1 MCPRMCPRTPQNA
14 PECPRMPRQGGS
26 QYKATAK
33 STSLPRY
40 LPQDE
45 RTLSLTSTSSPLFWS
60 AGLPQ
65 NAPERTKP
73 VQVYPES
80 CHTHCQMCHRTCA
93 EADTHTHTEP
103 PALLTPK
110 SKVKPE
116 ISKAHGP
123 AVSWDS
129 EQGCP
134 EIAKSATRPRN
145 LSICLRNLPKSER
158 MLLGHACVVLA
169 GAICQSG
176 TDSGLVLCQ
185 SDINP
190 SLPTEFCQVLLATS
204 LHMPYAKPGT
214 DVVYRALAGTK
225 PAYHGAIGLGAC
237 YAMPGTETAYGPTR
251 S

>member
-1 MCPRMCPRTPQNA
+1 MTAHTPRDHKWHDHAPRDHTSHDHTSRDHISHHVTTPRVTPPPRDPTGGPGRRAQQGRTSARCGSAWSQTSTSNLPLWSVQIYPRMCPRMCPRTPQNA

-103 PALLTPK
+103 PALVRTSL
-110 SKVKPE
+110 
-116 ISKAHGP
+116 
-123 AVSWDS
+123 
-129 EQGCP
+129 
-134 EIAKSATRPRN
+134 PRN
-145 LSICLRNLPKSER
+145 
-158 MLLGHACVVLA
+158 H
-169 GAICQSG
+169 
-176 TDSGLVLCQ
+176 LC
-185 SDINP
+185 S
-190 SLPTEFCQVLLATS
+190 
-204 LHMPYAKPGT
+204 
-214 DVVYRALAGTK
+214 
-225 PAYHGAIGLGAC
+225 
-237 YAMPGTETAYGPTR
+237 
-251 S
+251 